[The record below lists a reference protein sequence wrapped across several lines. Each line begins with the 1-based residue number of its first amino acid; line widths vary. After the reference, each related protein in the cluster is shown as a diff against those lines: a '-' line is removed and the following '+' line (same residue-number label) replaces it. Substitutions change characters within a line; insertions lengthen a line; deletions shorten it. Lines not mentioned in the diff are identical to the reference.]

1 MDRKGTSLETVGNQQ
16 FIIIILEEEVSEEE
30 DTFEVEITF
39 REGDL
44 EGQDREAEC
53 LVEVIAKEV
62 IAKEMSSLRVE
73 VTTRL

>member
-1 MDRKGTSLETVGNQQ
+1 MALARNDSNVDRKGTSLETVGNQQ

-53 LVEVIAKEV
+53 LVKRILWEYWQK
-62 IAKEMSSLRVE
+62 
-73 VTTRL
+73 